1 MSTVVSEGRNDGN
14 NRYSPQD
21 EVEDRLPDV
30 VDNRLTENM
39 RVPSFERLPSP
50 TPRYFGSCKWFNV
63 SKGYGFVID
72 DITGEDLFVHQSN
85 LNMQGFRS
93 LDEGE
98 RVSYYIQERSN
109 GKGREAYAV
118 SGEVEGQGLKGSRI
132 HPLGR
137 KKAVSLRCFRCGKF
151 ATHKAKSCPNVKTDA
166 KVCYTCGSE
175 EHVSSI
181 CPERRRKHRPEQV
194 AAEEAEAARMAA
206 EKSSPTTSDD
216 DIREKNSNS
225 SDE

>member
-1 MSTVVSEGRNDGN
+1 MIEAA
-14 NRYSPQD
+14 
-21 EVEDRLPDV
+21 L
-30 VDNRLTENM
+30 ENP
-39 RVPSFERLPSP
+39 VLIKSQLSP

-72 DITGEDLFVHQSN
+72 DNTGEDLFVHQSN

-109 GKGREAYAV
+109 GKGKEAYAV

-151 ATHKAKSCPNVKTDA
+151 ATHKAKGCPNVKTDA

-175 EHVSSI
+175 EHVSSV

-194 AAEEAEAARMAA
+194 AAEEAEAARLAQEEA
-206 EKSSPTTSDD
+206 DRSSPEENERKDGKLVEQKETETAD
-216 DIREKNSNS
+216 KAGK
-225 SDE
+225 

>member
-1 MSTVVSEGRNDGN
+1 MSTAVLS
-14 NRYSPQD
+14 
-21 EVEDRLPDV
+21 EDRNGFSARDELPDFK
-30 VDNRLTENM
+30 LAESM

-72 DITGEDLFVHQSN
+72 DITREDLFVHQSN

-98 RVSYYIQERSN
+98 RVSYYIQERAN

-194 AAEEAEAARMAA
+194 AAEEAEAARAA
-206 EKSSPTTSDD
+206 EQAAGADD
-216 DIREKNSNS
+216 DDDEEDQRDGNSQ
-225 SDE
+225 

>member
-1 MSTVVSEGRNDGN
+1 MKENVYHTTFKSDRMEK
-14 NRYSPQD
+14 
-21 EVEDRLPDV
+21 VEKL
-30 VDNRLTENM
+30 M
-39 RVPSFERLPSP
+39 RF
-50 TPRYFGSCKWFNV
+50 
-63 SKGYGFVID
+63 
-72 DITGEDLFVHQSN
+72 Q
-85 LNMQGFRS
+85 
-93 LDEGE
+93 
-98 RVSYYIQERSN
+98 
-109 GKGREAYAV
+109 V

>member
-1 MSTVVSEGRNDGN
+1 MSTVVSEGRNGGN
-14 NRYSPQD
+14 ERYSPQD
-21 EVEDRLPDV
+21 ELPDLE
-30 VDNRLTENM
+30 NLKLTDDM
-39 RVPSFERLPSP
+39 RVPSFDRLPSP
-50 TPRYFGSCKWFNV
+50 TPRYYGSCKWFNV

-72 DITGEDLFVHQSN
+72 DITREDLFVHQSN

-194 AAEEAEAARMAA
+194 AAEEAEAARLAA
-206 EKSSPTTSDD
+206 ETAASSPRGDHDD
-216 DIREKNSNS
+216 
-225 SDE
+225 

>member
-1 MSTVVSEGRNDGN
+1 MIEAA
-14 NRYSPQD
+14 
-21 EVEDRLPDV
+21 L
-30 VDNRLTENM
+30 ENP
-39 RVPSFERLPSP
+39 VPIKSQLSP

-166 KVCYTCGSE
+166 KLSDSFSAFEMYFILKPIFISFS
-175 EHVSSI
+175 VSS
-181 CPERRRKHRPEQV
+181 
-194 AAEEAEAARMAA
+194 
-206 EKSSPTTSDD
+206 
-216 DIREKNSNS
+216 NSQFACVTLTYTLTLFLFKF
-225 SDE
+225 

>member
-1 MSTVVSEGRNDGN
+1 MIEAAR
-14 NRYSPQD
+14 
-21 EVEDRLPDV
+21 
-30 VDNRLTENM
+30 ENP
-39 RVPSFERLPSP
+39 VPVKSQLSP
-50 TPRYFGSCKWFNV
+50 TPRYYGSCKWFNV

-98 RVSYYIQERSN
+98 RVSYYIQERAN

-194 AAEEAEAARMAA
+194 AAEEAEAARLAA
-206 EKSSPTTSDD
+206 EKSSSGSSESEDQNESGKD
-216 DIREKNSNS
+216 QNSPKKD